1 MIKALLLGMFLVG
14 TQSVTGEVIPSGEKK
29 TEATK
34 ATFLI
39 TGLHC
44 PPCTKTVESSLSK
57 VQGIEFISVDW
68 KTKNAKLEF
77 DENEISAQA
86 IAERIHS
93 TEHMM
98 GGDLEYLGWLALKVP
113 DMADEEGGNKV
124 KEALKEVT
132 GVKSVAVFLPQ
143 KAIGVRFE
151 DEGSLTSAQLI
162 EELDK
167 AGIKASNF

>member
-57 VQGIEFISVDW
+57 VQGIEFISVDR
-68 KTKNAKLEF
+68 KTKNARLEF
-77 DENEISAQA
+77 DESVISAQQVA
-86 IAERIHS
+86 KTIAE
-93 TEHMM
+93 TPHMM
-98 GGDLEYLGWLALKVP
+98 GGNLHYGGWLALKVDEVRDDAVARAARRGSNGYP
-113 DMADEEGGNKV
+113 GITAHGSPVYSARSDHIKHALAAVDWVKLAD
-124 KEALKEVT
+124 
-132 GVKSVAVFLPQ
+132 
-143 KAIGVRFE
+143 R
-151 DEGSLTSAQLI
+151 
-162 EELDK
+162 
-167 AGIKASNF
+167 